1 MLETFS
7 SLVIPPGF
15 EPHGHC
21 FLWDRGLLSL
31 YVVSDSVIA
40 LSYYLIP
47 VALVTFVRKRRDLV
61 FNWVFLMFSAF
72 IFACGTTHLIG
83 LWTLWEPV
91 YWIDGSIKA
100 ITAGLSVATAVTLG
114 LSFQRLCAFRARA
127 NSSASIPSCS
137 ARSGTRNGG
146 RKPETQRRAFPPLVE
161 GVHDVAIYM
170 VDPSGKVTT
179 WNRGAERIKGYS
191 ADEVIGKHFSCFY
204 TAQDIAA
211 GRPEHLL
218 AEAARQG
225 QREQEHLRVRKDGS
239 TFLAHVLITALYDEN
254 GNLYGFAKVV
264 HDVSGRQ
271 LQEQKFKSLLKRLRT
286 QS

>member
-72 IFACGTTHLIG
+72 IFACGTTHLMG

-100 ITAGLSVATAVTLG
+100 VTAGLSVATAATLWP
-114 LSFQRLCAFRARA
+114 LIPKALRIP
-127 NSSASIPSCS
+127 SASELERVNAELQRQIDERER
-137 ARSGTRNGG
+137 AVENLKRSEG
-146 RKPETQRRAFPPLVE
+146 AFP
-161 GVHDVAIYM
+161 GA
-170 VDPSGKVTT
+170 
-179 WNRGAERIKGYS
+179 RGR
-191 ADEVIGKHFSCFY
+191 H
-204 TAQDIAA
+204 
-211 GRPEHLL
+211 P
-218 AEAARQG
+218 
-225 QREQEHLRVRKDGS
+225 
-239 TFLAHVLITALYDEN
+239 
-254 GNLYGFAKVV
+254 
-264 HDVSGRQ
+264 
-271 LQEQKFKSLLKRLRT
+271 
-286 QS
+286 